1 MLDINAK
8 PPGWGPTDDTLFTSL
23 RKVTPYILNSLFKIC
38 FLAILIPI
46 VWTLI
51 MWNVE
56 RIIYPKKVVKP
67 VPMEHWNKKMGF
79 AEK

>member
-1 MLDINAK
+1 
-8 PPGWGPTDDTLFTSL
+8 
-23 RKVTPYILNSLFKIC
+23 
-38 FLAILIPI
+38 
-46 VWTLI
+46 